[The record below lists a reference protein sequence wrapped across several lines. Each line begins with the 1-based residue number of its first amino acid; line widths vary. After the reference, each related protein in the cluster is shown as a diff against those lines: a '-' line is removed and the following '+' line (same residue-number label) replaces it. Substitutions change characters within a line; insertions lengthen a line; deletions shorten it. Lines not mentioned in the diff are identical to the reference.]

1 MRLTTVHAGCVRTSH
16 AAGKMTCLPCAK
28 LAAVFLFVAWVT
40 GDFSRASVP
49 SAAPRPTPRRGNAT
63 VAQGSVDHH
72 APEMAVVYDDSYRP
86 PAKDLLLTLDG
97 ERKADAVVHFV
108 EGLLEEDTQP
118 EQANDQY
125 QKSLALDPGN
135 VDLSVKLAQDYV
147 TKGDVP
153 GAINLLKDTIK
164 AAPKAA
170 KPYLVLGY
178 IYYTQQ
184 NKADLAQ
191 KNILQ
196 ALDLDPTQI
205 LGYEYLRII
214 YKATDQAA
222 KIPALLDRAAKT
234 DSDDPK
240 YWLYLG
246 KLFLEQYLTTDAAFT
261 GEPSEKTSDVFQ
273 KAFNT
278 GKDDV
283 EVVTRVA
290 DFYVATKQFK
300 EAIPIY
306 ERAVEL
312 DPTQVAPRENLARCY
327 VATEQ
332 TDKAIAALEGLI
344 KANPVDAQ
352 AYETLAKLYESSGQ
366 PDKAIADY
374 EQSLLINPNY
384 VEGYENVTNLL
395 VQQHQAEKAIP
406 ILADAR
412 KRFPGQ
418 PVFSF
423 LLAMT
428 LERTKQHQQALEMYE
443 TTETEAQQAMPSLLD
458 SRFYF
463 EFGEAAEQGKL
474 YDRAGTL
481 LKKALELEDDTKRV
495 ALISNYLGYM
505 WVDHN
510 LNLEEGGDLIKRAL
524 EIDPD
529 NGAYLDSLGW
539 YYYHTNKFEDA
550 VTELTKAIAATKP
563 EDETVAEV
571 YGHLGD
577 AYAKLNNVPKAVEAW
592 QKAADLDPKS
602 PTLPDLK
609 KKIETAKAA
618 PSSTTAPS
626 ATPTPN
632 VAAAPTSTPTATP
645 APTAS
650 APPAA
655 PVTPTPKG

>member
-1 MRLTTVHAGCVRTSH
+1 
-16 AAGKMTCLPCAK
+16 
-28 LAAVFLFVAWVT
+28 
-40 GDFSRASVP
+40 
-49 SAAPRPTPRRGNAT
+49 
-63 VAQGSVDHH
+63 
-72 APEMAVVYDDSYRP
+72 MAVVYDDTYHP
-86 PAKDLLLTLDG
+86 PAKDLQLTLDS
-97 ERKADAVVHFV
+97 ERKADADVHFI
-108 EGLLEEDTQP
+108 EGLLVEDTQP
-118 EQANDQY
+118 DQANDQY

-135 VDLSVKLAQDYV
+135 VDLSIRLAQDYI

-170 KPYLVLGY
+170 RPYLVLGY

-191 KNILQ
+191 KYILQ
-196 ALDLDPTQI
+196 SLDLDPAQAV
-205 LGYEYLRII
+205 GYDYLRTI

-222 KIPALLDRAAKT
+222 KTPALLDRAAKV
-234 DSDDPK
+234 DSNDSK

-246 KLFLEQYLTTDAAFT
+246 KLFVEQYLTNDAAFA
-261 GEPSEKTSDVFQ
+261 GEPFKKTSDVFQ
-273 KAFNT
+273 RAFVA
-278 GKDDV
+278 GRDDV
-283 EVVTRVA
+283 DVVTRVA
-290 DFYVATKQFK
+290 DFYVATKQYN
-300 EAIPIY
+300 EAIPTY

-312 DPTQVAPRENLARCY
+312 DPTQISPRENLARCY
-327 VATEQ
+327 VATDQ
-332 TDKAIAALEGLI
+332 TDKAISALEGLI

-428 LERTKQHQQALEMYE
+428 LERAKQHQPSLEMYE
-443 TTETEAQQAMPSLLD
+443 TTETEAQQAMPALLD

-463 EFGEAAEQGKL
+463 EFGEAAEQGGL

-481 LKKALELEDDTKRV
+481 LKKALALEDDGKRV
-495 ALISNYLGYM
+495 ALMSNYLGYM

-539 YYYHTNKFEDA
+539 YYYRTNKFEDA
-550 VTELTKAIAATKP
+550 VAELTKAIAATKP

-577 AYAKLNNVPKAVEAW
+577 AYAKLNNTAKALEAW

-602 PTLPDLK
+602 STLSELK
-609 KKIETAKAA
+609 KKIDEAKVVPA
-618 PSSTTAPS
+618 PATTP
-626 ATPTPN
+626 
-632 VAAAPTSTPTATP
+632 AAPTPASMVTSTPK
-645 APTAS
+645 S
-650 APPAA
+650 
-655 PVTPTPKG
+655 

>member
-1 MRLTTVHAGCVRTSH
+1 MRLTTSHAGCDRTSH
-16 AAGKMTCLPCAK
+16 TVGRVTRLRCKK
-28 LAAVFLFVAWVT
+28 LAALFFSVACFT
-40 GDFSRASVP
+40 GGFSRASVP
-49 SAAPRPTPRRGNAT
+49 MEAPHPAMHRGNST
-63 VAQGSVDHH
+63 VALGGTEHH
-72 APEMAVVYDDSYRP
+72 TPEMAVVYDDSYHP
-86 PAKDLLLTLDG
+86 PAKDLQLTLDS
-97 ERKADAVVHFV
+97 ERKADAAVHFV

-135 VDLSVKLAQDYV
+135 IELSVKLAQDYIA
-147 TKGDVP
+147 KGDVP

-196 ALDLDPTQI
+196 ALDLDPAQP
-205 LGYEYLRII
+205 LGYEYLRTI

-222 KIPALLDRAAKT
+222 KIPALLDRAVKV

-246 KLFLEQYLTTDAAFT
+246 KLFIEQYLTNDAAFT
-261 GEPSEKTSDVFQ
+261 GEPFKKTCDVFQ
-273 KAFNT
+273 KAFT
-278 GKDDV
+278 AGKDDV
-283 EVVTRVA
+283 EVITRVA

-312 DPTQVAPRENLARCY
+312 DPTQIAPRENLARCFI
-327 VATEQ
+327 ATEQ
-332 TDKAIAALEGLI
+332 TDQATAALEGLI

-406 ILADAR
+406 ILSDAR
-412 KRFPGQ
+412 KRFAGQ

-428 LERTKQHQQALEMYE
+428 LERAKQHQQALEMYE
-443 TTETEAQQAMPSLLD
+443 TTETEAQGAMPSLLD

-463 EFGEAAEQGKL
+463 EFGTAAEQGGL

-481 LKKALELEDDTKRV
+481 LKKALSLEEDGKRV

-510 LNLEEGGDLIKRAL
+510 LNVEEGGDLIKRAL

-550 VTELTKAIAATKP
+550 VAELIKAIDATKP

-577 AYAKLNNVPKAVEAW
+577 AYAKLNNASKAVEAW
-592 QKAADLDPKS
+592 QKAANLDPKS

-609 KKIETAKAA
+609 KKIETTKAA
-618 PSSTTAPS
+618 PATA
-626 ATPTPN
+626 ATPTPASSA
-632 VAAAPTSTPTATP
+632 VPTATV
-645 APTAS
+645 S
-650 APPAA
+650 
-655 PVTPTPKG
+655 PTPKG